1 MCALTLHLNHYSR
14 PKNYLEPILMNRDLV
29 DQPPDQLFII
39 FLDDRR
45 LLPEEDAHFGV
56 PFAQVVPT
64 GVFNLGLLFFIA
76 QSVNLISDLLDV
88 GMSAGQLQKL
98 DLHVLDLFL
107 DFFDCC
113 IVFPAEHSCDVVL
126 QSGQK
131 RVPAFQCGVDRLN
144 QSLLDFTFQDH
155 AGIAE
160 QACIL

>member
-1 MCALTLHLNHYSR
+1 
-14 PKNYLEPILMNRDLV
+14 MNRDLV

-107 DFFDCC
+107 DFFDGC
-113 IVFPAEHSCDVVL
+113 IIFLLRTVAILFCKVVR
-126 QSGQK
+126 K
-131 RVPAFQCGVDRLN
+131 V
-144 QSLLDFTFQDH
+144 SLLFNRPIDRCLLWAPHQRPVSEILETRL
-155 AGIAE
+155 IANCWFPFLPE
-160 QACIL
+160 HIKNTD